1 MESLTIALPKG
12 RLQDHMMEM
21 LLAIGYTLPRG
32 ALAGRK
38 LIFTDQSERLRF
50 IMVKPVDVPTYVEY
64 GAADIGIVGLDVL
77 RESKRTL
84 YEPLRL
90 GFSKCRLVLAG
101 PPEMLTSNLR
111 QMSNLRV
118 ATKYPNLA
126 LDYFYKLGISAEIIT
141 LNGSVELAPGVG
153 LADLIVDLVETGIT
167 LRDNGLEEMD
177 TLLES
182 EAVLVVNRAS
192 HKMRFARVQELITSL
207 AGEVERRKAEEQT
220 DVS

>member
-12 RLQDHMMEM
+12 RLQGPYDGDAPGNRLHAAAALWLDESSS
-21 LLAIGYTLPRG
+21 LPTSLKG
-32 ALAGRK
+32 CGL
-38 LIFTDQSERLRF
+38 SWS
-50 IMVKPVDVPTYVEY
+50 KPVDVPTYVEY
-64 GAADIGIVGLDVL
+64 GAADIGIVGLMCCAKVSAPSTNPPAGL
-77 RESKRTL
+77 
-84 YEPLRL
+84 
-90 GFSKCRLVLAG
+90 SKCRLVLAG

-207 AGEVERRKAEEQT
+207 AGEVERRKAEEQP